1 MKNRQTINAILINIY
16 NLLSSVSVKM
26 CILILLLASTVFSFW
41 PLVNEIFANDET
53 EISVNTNVQE
63 YFEDVNGISLV
74 NEDEADICVMLV
86 NGIYE
91 IDIKKTISEA
101 EISVIKSVLYKK
113 NIENF
118 VQKNVGITA
127 DEIAMLSNANI
138 TVNYLEDVE
147 NIDSEVAV
155 KIMIFILII
164 LIMLIIMINRIS
176 AKVAYNKGNQITET
190 ILTTM
195 SKEKMY
201 YIEVIANT
209 IVVIVCLA
217 AAIVPICIS
226 KFVGNL
232 DYVMDFSDFG
242 TLQMVIVL
250 FFLLVSITS
259 YVVFAIGIVSLSI
272 RPEDSNIAVIILMIP
287 MYVSFYYSIA
297 KMDMFNGVFGF
308 LNYIPLTSIFTN
320 IAYLLQNKNN
330 YQEMLMIF
338 IVNLLVLVLILRLTR
353 KVYCKNISKN

>member
-1 MKNRQTINAILINIY
+1 MKNRQTINAISINIY

-26 CILILLLASTVFSFW
+26 CILILLLASTIFSFW
-41 PLVNEIFANDET
+41 PFVNEIFANDET

-74 NEDEADICVMLV
+74 NEDEADICVMLA

-91 IDIKKTISEA
+91 INIKKTVSEA

-118 VQKNVGITA
+118 MQKNGGIA
-127 DEIAMLSNANI
+127 DDEIAMLSNTNI
-138 TVNYLEDVE
+138 TVNYLDDVE
-147 NIDSEVAV
+147 SVDSEVAV

-195 SKEKMY
+195 PKEKMY
-201 YIEVIANT
+201 FIEVVANT
-209 IVVIVCLA
+209 TVVMVCLM
-217 AAIVPICIS
+217 AAILPIFIS
-226 KFVGNL
+226 KFVGNQ
-232 DYVMDFSDFG
+232 DFVMDFSDFG
-242 TLQMVIVL
+242 MLQIVIVL
-250 FFLLVSITS
+250 FFLLVSIAS

-287 MYVSFYYSIA
+287 LYVSFYYGIA
-297 KMDMFNGVFGF
+297 KMDMFNGVFEF
-308 LNYIPLTSIFTN
+308 LNYIPITSIFTN
-320 IAYLLQNKNN
+320 VAYILQSKNN
-330 YQEMLMIF
+330 YQEMLIVF
-338 IVNLLVLVLILRLTR
+338 IINLLMLMVFVRLAK